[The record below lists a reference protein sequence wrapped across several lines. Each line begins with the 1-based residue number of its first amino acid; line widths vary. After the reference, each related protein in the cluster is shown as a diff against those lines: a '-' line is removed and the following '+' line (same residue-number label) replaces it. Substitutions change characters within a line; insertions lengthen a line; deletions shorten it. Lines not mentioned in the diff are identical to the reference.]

1 MDSLRESWN
10 VLFLFQSV
18 RSACCG
24 TLQSGHRGFLWGCK
38 MSIPNA
44 TLEKYAEQGLTEAR
58 KYWRFGEVAFAFV
71 SYANST
77 ALLSLRTKTPPRKL
91 EEMRY
96 SGYEREG
103 LPTERGGL

>member
-1 MDSLRESWN
+1 MGSLRESWN

-24 TLQSGHRGFLWGCK
+24 TLQSGRRGFLWGCE
-38 MSIPNA
+38 MIPNE
-44 TLEKYAEQGLTEAR
+44 TLEKYAEQGLAEAR

-77 ALLSLRTKTPPRKL
+77 ALLSLRRPNPSRKL
-91 EEMRY
+91 EEMKY

-103 LPTERGGL
+103 LPVERGGL